1 MKKSGK
7 LTVVYILTSIGLFL
21 VLLGGGVY
29 GIYVSVGLSFVRSSV
44 PEFSELGGG
53 AANVS
58 FGGTANYSP
67 SMTGIIILSAI
78 LVGLA
83 IFDFINLIKQ
93 IVFFKQFKVVK
104 NSKLEKKVESKV
116 RSKGSVIFWT
126 FLIDIL
132 SLAAG
137 IAGLFINGR
146 SFFEEGNYSWI
157 FYAVDIA
164 VSVLSLVSIIL
175 LIAKLKAR
183 KQEGKP
189 YANKKTAVKHT
200 SQNGETRKPEQRSVE
215 PKEINQMEY
224 NLIKLEALKRGK
236 LITKD
241 EYEKLRKKVLKFKK
255 TGDISDNMY

>member
-1 MKKSGK
+1 MKKSSK

-44 PEFSELGGG
+44 PEFSELGSG
-53 AANVS
+53 ASNVS
-58 FGGTANYSP
+58 IGGTANYSP

-93 IVFFKQFKVVK
+93 IVFFKQFKVIK

-116 RSKGSVIFWT
+116 KSKGSVIFWT

-137 IAGLFINGR
+137 IAGIFINNQ
-146 SFFEEGNYSWI
+146 SFFEEGNYSWM

-164 VSVLSLVSIIL
+164 VSVLALISMIL
-175 LIAKLKAR
+175 LIVKLKAR
-183 KQEGKP
+183 KSDTQTGL
-189 YANKKTAVKHT
+189 NKRVRNKNSDK
-200 SQNGETRKPEQRSVE
+200 NYGESRKIEYRAIE
-215 PKEINQMEY
+215 PKDINQLEY
-224 NLIKLEALKRGK
+224 NLIKLEVLRRGK
-236 LITKD
+236 LISKE
-241 EYEKLRKKVLKFKK
+241 EYEKMRKKILKFNRKDEL
-255 TGDISDNMY
+255 TQ